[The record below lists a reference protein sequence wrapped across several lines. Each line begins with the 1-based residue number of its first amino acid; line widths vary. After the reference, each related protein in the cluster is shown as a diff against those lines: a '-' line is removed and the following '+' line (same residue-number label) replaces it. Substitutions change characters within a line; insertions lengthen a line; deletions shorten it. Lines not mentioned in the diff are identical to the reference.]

1 MASYGLVM
9 YTRVSKSGGRHYLQI
24 VESFRNEAGQ
34 PRQRVIANLMRVDQL
49 EPGALD
55 PLIRGLERIA
65 SSVGASPAPEVQ
77 QPTTGS
83 GAEFFPSRALGHLFA
98 LHQIWS
104 QLGLGAALRRCFRA
118 SRRRIDVEALVRAMV
133 FNRLV
138 EPRSKLGLLE
148 WLDTVAMPD
157 CPEMTHQQLLRAMD
171 TLIDEIDA
179 VEATVCQQTRTL
191 LDQSVSMMFYDLTTV
206 RYSGEE
212 TDGEWP
218 IVSKGLAKETPTIQ
232 KQFVLGVVQ
241 SACGLPLLHT
251 VAPGNVGETTTL
263 APMLKHALKRF
274 PVRHLV
280 IVADRGLLSLEN
292 IAEIKALAHEHQA
305 QIDFILALPARR
317 YREMRAANAN
327 LVFENGVAEGSF
339 TGERMVVAY
348 DPARAAEQRAA
359 RLAKLDQAE
368 ALGERL
374 ANKLDAQDEGQTHAG
389 RRASDR
395 GAYARFARELK
406 DRKLSRLV
414 KIDWHGERF
423 SFDRIDAAIS
433 EAECFDGKLYLLTS
447 LPKDRYPADCVI
459 ARYKALA
466 DIERGFRTLKSEL
479 LIAPVH
485 HRLEKRIRAHA
496 LICFLALL
504 MHRVMRK
511 QLKTS
516 GSELSP
522 TAALRLLSTLQR
534 HHVRIDNKDYVGNTR
549 INPEQHDLFNQLNIP
564 QPS

>member
-1 MASYGLVM
+1 M

-24 VESFRNEAGQ
+24 VESYRNEAGQ

-49 EPGALD
+49 APGALD
-55 PLIRGLERIA
+55 PLIRGLARVA
-65 SSVGASPAPEVQ
+65 SAAGAVASEPAS
-77 QPTTGS
+77 GS
-83 GAEFFPSRALGHLFA
+83 GAEFFPSRGLGHLFA
-98 LHQIWS
+98 LHQLWS
-104 QLGLGAALRRCFRA
+104 RLDLGTALRRCLRD
-118 SRRRIDVEALVRAMV
+118 SRRQFDAEALVRAMV

-138 EPRSKLGLLE
+138 DPRSKLGLLA
-148 WLDTVAMPD
+148 WLSTVAMPD

-171 TLIDEIDA
+171 ALIDNIDA
-179 VEATVCQQTRTL
+179 VEAAVCEQTRTL

-212 TDGEWP
+212 TGGDWP
-218 IVSKGLAKETPTIQ
+218 LVSRGLAKETATIQ

-274 PVRHLV
+274 AVKQIV
-280 IVADRGLLSLEN
+280 VVADRGLLSLEN
-292 IAEIKALAHEHQA
+292 IAEIKALAGEHQV

-317 YREMRAANAN
+317 YGEMRAANES
-327 LVFENGVAEGSF
+327 LVFENGLAEGSF
-339 TGERMVVAY
+339 ADERMVVAY
-348 DPARAAEQRAA
+348 DPTRAAEQRAA
-359 RLAKLDQAE
+359 RLSKLDQAE

-374 ANKLDAQDEGQTHAG
+374 ANKLDAQDAGKPQAG

-406 DRKLSRLV
+406 DRKLTRFF
-414 KIDWHGERF
+414 KIDWQGEQFRF
-423 SFDRIDAAIS
+423 ERNDVAIS
-433 EAECFDGKLYLLTS
+433 EAEGFDGKLYVLTS
-447 LPKDRYPADCVI
+447 LTIERHPGERVI
-459 ARYKALA
+459 ERYKALA

-511 QLKTS
+511 QLKAS
-516 GSELSP
+516 GSQLSP
-522 TAALRLLSTLQR
+522 SAALQMLSAVQR

-549 INPEQHDLFNQLNIP
+549 IAPEQQELFAKLRIP
-564 QPS
+564 EPG

>member
-1 MASYGLVM
+1 M

-24 VESFRNEAGQ
+24 VESYRNEAGQ

-49 EPGALD
+49 APGALD
-55 PLIRGLERIA
+55 PLIRGLARVA
-65 SSVGASPAPEVQ
+65 SAAGAVASEPAS
-77 QPTTGS
+77 GS
-83 GAEFFPSRALGHLFA
+83 GAEFFPSRGLGHLFA
-98 LHQIWS
+98 LHQLWS
-104 QLGLGAALRRCFRA
+104 RLDLGTALRRCFRD
-118 SRRRIDVEALVRAMV
+118 SRRQFDAEALVRAMV

-138 EPRSKLGLLE
+138 DPRSKLGLLA
-148 WLDTVAMPD
+148 WLSTVAMPD

-171 TLIDEIDA
+171 ALIDNIDA
-179 VEATVCQQTRTL
+179 VEAAVCEQTRTL

-212 TDGEWP
+212 TGGDWP
-218 IVSKGLAKETPTIQ
+218 LVSRGLAKETATIQ

-274 PVRHLV
+274 AVKQIV
-280 IVADRGLLSLEN
+280 VVADRGLLSLEN
-292 IAEIKALAHEHQA
+292 IAEIKALAGEHQV

-317 YREMRAANAN
+317 YGEMRAANES
-327 LVFENGVAEGSF
+327 LVFENGLAEGSF
-339 TGERMVVAY
+339 ADERMVVAY
-348 DPARAAEQRAA
+348 DPTRAAEQRAA
-359 RLAKLDQAE
+359 RLSKLDQAE

-374 ANKLDAQDEGQTHAG
+374 ANKLDAQDAGKPQAG

-406 DRKLSRLV
+406 DRKLTRFF
-414 KIDWHGERF
+414 KIDWQGEQFRF
-423 SFDRIDAAIS
+423 ERNDVAIS
-433 EAECFDGKLYLLTS
+433 EAEGFDGKLYVLTS
-447 LPKDRYPADCVI
+447 LTKERYPSERVI
-459 ARYKALA
+459 ERYKALA

-511 QLKTS
+511 QLKAS
-516 GSELSP
+516 GSQLSP
-522 TAALRLLSTLQR
+522 SAALQMLSAVQR

-549 INPEQHDLFNQLNIP
+549 IAPEQQELFAKLRIP
-564 QPS
+564 EPG

>member
-1 MASYGLVM
+1 M

-24 VESFRNEAGQ
+24 VESYRNEAGR

-55 PLIRGLERIA
+55 PLIRGLERVA
-65 SSVGASPAPEVQ
+65 SSVGSGASSPASEPAS
-77 QPTTGS
+77 GA
-83 GAEFFPSRALGHLFA
+83 GAEFFPSRGLGHLLA
-98 LHQIWS
+98 LHQLWS
-104 QLGLGAALRRCFRA
+104 QLNLGAALRRCFR
-118 SRRRIDVEALVRAMV
+118 SSHRRFDAEALVRAMV

-138 EPRSKLGLLE
+138 EPRSKLGLLQ
-148 WLDTVAMPD
+148 WLGTVAMPD

-171 TLIDEIDA
+171 ALIDNIDA
-179 VEATVCQQTRTL
+179 VEAAVCQQTRTL

-212 TDGEWP
+212 TGGDWP
-218 IVSKGLAKETPTIQ
+218 LVSRGLAKETPTVQ

-274 PVRHLV
+274 AVKQIV
-280 IVADRGLLSLEN
+280 VVADRGLLSLEN
-292 IAEIKALAHEHQA
+292 IAEIKALASEHQV

-317 YREMRAANAN
+317 YSDMRAANES
-327 LVFENGVAEGSF
+327 LVFENGLAEGSF
-339 TGERMVVAY
+339 SGERMVVAY
-348 DPARAAEQRAA
+348 DPVRAAEQRAA

-374 ANKLDAQDEGQTHAG
+374 ANKLDAQDEGKPQAG

-406 DRKLSRLV
+406 DRKLTRFF
-414 KIDWHGERF
+414 KIDWRGEQFR
-423 SFDRIDAAIS
+423 FDRNDAAIS
-433 EAECFDGKLYLLTS
+433 EAEGFDGKLYVLTS
-447 LPKDRYPADCVI
+447 LSKEHYPRERVI
-459 ARYKALA
+459 ERYKALA

-485 HRLEKRIRAHA
+485 HRLEHRIRAHA

-511 QLKTS
+511 QLKAS

-522 TAALRLLSTLQR
+522 SAALRLLSNVQR

-549 INPEQHDLFNQLNIP
+549 INPEQHELFAKLKIP
-564 QPS
+564 EPT